1 MVSNFTSAC
10 CTSRLA
16 HGNSQGR
23 IHSEMSSNYLCT
35 NAESGNWTTPVVRV
49 NWSVDYNRD
58 DNHDDNYS
66 LNYGNY
72 SPKSLLSCQVT
83 APARSWQC
91 GGQGF
96 ESP

>member
-1 MVSNFTSAC
+1 VYSRPCFTVNVPGAWP
-10 CTSRLA
+10 A
-16 HGNSQGR
+16 R
-23 IHSEMSSNYLCT
+23 IANTL
-35 NAESGNWTTPVVRV
+35 GLGVRV
-49 NWSVDYNRD
+49 NWSVDDNLD
-58 DNHDDNYS
+58 DNCDDNYS